1 MRTPIKNNL
10 SHKCTSR
17 FLKDLIPQQSV
28 VTSFLF
34 FDGQIEFELCKN
46 NIFVNANTSKY
57 VIYEFWSCLMEDN
70 KTVYEMIKSEPLQR
84 LKNEESF
91 RILQEN
97 WPKYRDAFARSAL
110 FFMLNRCSDTGL
122 ISSGKFDPSRLNP
135 VSINYLRDF
144 NINSFHLNY
153 NKGKSIDFNPQQK
166 IHSDFYLLPMG
177 KFSYNLF
184 EHGKSLGLEETSV
197 NHRNLYSKLKQTN
210 DKWILIYKMHPVVFQ
225 LYNEYNVNMIDKFG
239 NTTNDKK
246 TCEELIV
253 TNF

>member
-1 MRTPIKNNL
+1 MHFKI
-10 SHKCTSR
+10 
-17 FLKDLIPQQSV
+17 LKDLIPQQSV

-122 ISSGKFDPSRLNP
+122 ISSGKFDPS
-135 VSINYLRDF
+135 D
-144 NINSFHLNY
+144 
-153 NKGKSIDFNPQQK
+153 
-166 IHSDFYLLPMG
+166 
-177 KFSYNLF
+177 
-184 EHGKSLGLEETSV
+184 
-197 NHRNLYSKLKQTN
+197 
-210 DKWILIYKMHPVVFQ
+210 
-225 LYNEYNVNMIDKFG
+225 
-239 NTTNDKK
+239 
-246 TCEELIV
+246 
-253 TNF
+253 